1 MKTLL
6 SFITLFMLCFSNTL
20 IAQNTSPW
28 PSIGDVGI
36 GTTNITQNNQLHIN
50 RNGLG
55 GAALRVST
63 DNDVIGSGNW
73 VELAVAKNNGNYS
86 TLAQSQDVIL
96 RAASGLGR
104 LLITNTGYN
113 STVFAT
119 GGFGNE
125 TERMVITVDGNV
137 GIGKSDPTDRLE
149 VNGRI
154 HARSVKV
161 DLDDWPD
168 YVFLPEYTLPSLQ
181 EVAQFIEENGHLK
194 NVPSA
199 NTITTDGLDLGAM
212 DKILMEKVE
221 ELTLYLIEKDEEI
234 EKIKEEKDA
243 LAQKLD
249 SLTELVKQLERKLK

>member
-1 MKTLL
+1 MKKNNI
-6 SFITLFMLCFSNTL
+6 FITAILLLVFISFSYS
-20 IAQNTSPW
+20 QNTSPW
-28 PSIGDVGI
+28 PALGNIGI
-36 GTTNITQNNQLHIN
+36 GTTNPDNTLHLNSDTTSSGLKVSINHNN
-50 RNGLG
+50 
-55 GAALRVST
+55 SP
-63 DNDVIGSGNW
+63 NW
-73 VELAVAKNNGNYS
+73 LDIAIAKNNGNYS
-86 TLAQSQDVIL
+86 TLALAKDVVF
-96 RAASGLGR
+96 RAAPGLSR
-104 LLITNTGYN
+104 LLITNAGYN

-137 GIGKSDPTDRLE
+137 GIGKSDPTDMLE

-181 EVAQFIEENGHLK
+181 EVAQFIRENGHLE

-199 NTITTDGLDLGAM
+199 EEIVTEGLDLGAM
-212 DKILMEKVE
+212 DKVLMEKVE

-234 EKIKEEKDA
+234 EKIKEEKEA
-243 LAQKLD
+243 LALTLEELIKRVKL
-249 SLTELVKQLERKLK
+249 LEHKLN